1 MTERDQ
7 DDIEEKERK
16 KAIGMTE
23 YAMYDWMEKE
33 TSKWPYDG
41 DCISKQTNIILGVNC
56 LMKLW
61 RVRSTSDAQYVLPNN
76 VPLKTGDDLS
86 TGPTLFSNDPHTYR
100 IVEASLNRLNPS
112 QKKKK
117 EGKKVL

>member
-1 MTERDQ
+1 MC
-7 DDIEEKERK
+7 
-16 KAIGMTE
+16 
-23 YAMYDWMEKE
+23 DWMEKE

-41 DCISKQTNIILGVNC
+41 DCISKQSIIIWELIV

-61 RVRSTSDAQYVLPNN
+61 RVRSTSDVQYYPNN

-112 QKKKK
+112 
-117 EGKKVL
+117 